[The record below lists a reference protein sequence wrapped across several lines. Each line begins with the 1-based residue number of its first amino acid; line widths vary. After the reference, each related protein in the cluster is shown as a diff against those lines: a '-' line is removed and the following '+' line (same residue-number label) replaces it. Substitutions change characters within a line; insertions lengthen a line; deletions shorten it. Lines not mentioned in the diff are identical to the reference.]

1 MTIEQL
7 RDKCLELM
15 ELDKDKYQLIYD
27 MLEDDDLFSKI
38 DINMAYSILN
48 DLEVE
53 DIKNTYIEL
62 MKRK

>member
-1 MTIEQL
+1 MTIELL

-15 ELDKDKYQLIYD
+15 DNDSKKYQLIYN
-27 MLEDDDLFSKI
+27 MLEDDELFFKI
-38 DINMAYSILN
+38 DMNMAYSILN

-53 DIKNTYIEL
+53 DIQTAYIEL

>member
-27 MLEDDDLFSKI
+27 MLEDDDLFFKI
-38 DINMAYSILN
+38 DINMVYSILN

>member
-7 RDKCLELM
+7 RDKCLELI

-27 MLEDDDLFSKI
+27 MLEDDELFNKI

-48 DLEVE
+48 DLEV
-53 DIKNTYIEL
+53 DDVKNTYIEL

>member
-7 RDKCLELM
+7 RDKCLELI
-15 ELDKDKYQLIYD
+15 ELDKNKYQLIYD
-27 MLEDDDLFSKI
+27 MLEDDELFNKI

-48 DLEVE
+48 DLQVE
-53 DIKNTYIEL
+53 DVKNTYIEL

>member
-7 RDKCLELM
+7 RDKCLELI

-27 MLEDDDLFSKI
+27 MLEDEELFNKI

-48 DLEVE
+48 DLQLE
-53 DIKNTYIEL
+53 DVKNTYIEL